1 MEFTDGDPTDKEFQ
15 KNIIDNLVVTVYAYD
30 DQSVI
35 YFSVGNRKDTPLI
48 SKRET
53 DEIIEKRAE
62 LAGLDRAG
70 STLDDIGGE
79 DGI

>member
-1 MEFTDGDPTDKEFQ
+1 VEFTDGDPTDKAFQ
-15 KNIIDNLVVTVYAYD
+15 KTIIDNLVVTVYAYD

-62 LAGLDRAG
+62 PAS